1 MQFKPPESER
11 SDGGGER
18 GGRKDEEEGSVERR
32 GGGGGGEVFRFNPL
46 ICPNSSAESFRP
58 RREDEL
64 RNCAKLCF
72 RPVRDEQSRSLALPA
87 VQKACAK
94 NAGN

>member
-32 GGGGGGEVFRFNPL
+32 GGGGGGGEVFRFNPL

-58 RREDEL
+58 RWEDEL

-72 RPVRDEQSRSLALPA
+72 RPVRDEQSRSLAPPA
-87 VQKACAK
+87 VQRSVR
-94 NAGN
+94 

>member
-18 GGRKDEEEGSVERR
+18 GGRKDEEEGSVEHR
-32 GGGGGGEVFRFNPL
+32 GGGEVFRFNPL

-58 RREDEL
+58 RWEDEL

-72 RPVRDEQSRSLALPA
+72 RPVRDEQSRSLAPPA
-87 VQKACAK
+87 VQRSVR
-94 NAGN
+94 